1 MSNDKIDFCLKDFK
15 NILFDLDGTLSDPKE
30 GIINSYKYALKK
42 LNIDEENP
50 DSLTEFIGTSLQNC
64 FTNKYGLKDN
74 ELSSAI
80 IYYREYFSEKG
91 AYENKLYDGV
101 EELLQTLHSK
111 NKKLFVVTTKAKVF
125 AERIIRHFNIS
136 QYFENVYGSEL
147 KRMSDIN
154 KEKKEHICDALKNE
168 KLKAGE
174 TIMVGDRKFD
184 ITGAKEN
191 GIKSIA
197 VTYGFGSLEELNKA
211 QPDYSVSTIQELYD
225 LLCNKGN

>member
-80 IYYREYFSEKG
+80 IYYREYFSEK
-91 AYENKLYDGV
+91 
-101 EELLQTLHSK
+101 ELMKTNYMMVSK
-111 NKKLFVVTTKAKVF
+111 NYCKHFIA
-125 AERIIRHFNIS
+125 RI
-136 QYFENVYGSEL
+136 
-147 KRMSDIN
+147 
-154 KEKKEHICDALKNE
+154 KN
-168 KLKAGE
+168 
-174 TIMVGDRKFD
+174 
-184 ITGAKEN
+184 
-191 GIKSIA
+191 
-197 VTYGFGSLEELNKA
+197 Y
-211 QPDYSVSTIQELYD
+211 
-225 LLCNKGN
+225 LL